1 MDHPVQAC
9 VSRMETPH
17 AFLHTKEKRA
27 KQGKQGMRSGRQARS
42 LRGRLGL
49 ARLWS
54 RRRKAGIGEGEWGK
68 GKGKEVEEEVGT
80 TGKWSRKEGR
90 GEISALFMR

>member
-1 MDHPVQAC
+1 MRFYTQK
-9 VSRMETPH
+9 R
-17 AFLHTKEKRA
+17 KERSKAREASERA
-27 KQGKQGMRSGRQARS
+27 SEQGKQGMRSGRQARS

-54 RRRKAGIGEGEWGK
+54 RRRKAGIGKGEWGK
-68 GKGKEVEEEVGT
+68 GKRKEVEEVGT